1 MRTWFWTLLLACV
14 AVAVAVV
21 LRAHPGNVLILV
33 WPWRLEMS
41 LALAVLLLVVLFA
54 ALYVGLRLLAWLVAI
69 PDRVWAWRG
78 RRAQAR
84 DHELL
89 ERGWISLLEGRFSH
103 AEKDMVKLLDQT
115 KVRGRRVLAALSAAR
130 AEHGLGEFERRD
142 QMLAKAREEAGD
154 DAGLIEATATVAAD
168 MLLDQGQPAQAL
180 DVLAPLQDGGARHL
194 HTMRL
199 LLRAEKALGHQER
212 VFVLARGLVRRNAM
226 DKAEAEQL
234 IDSAGAARLRAGMAD
249 EQWRGVWKDLKTEE
263 RLLPNIA
270 LAGAAAFEA
279 AGEHNEAARI
289 LESAIAVKF
298 NPVLV
303 AAYARCEADQV
314 PRRLA
319 KAETWLQ
326 QRPADAGMLT
336 ALGLLCLNGQLWGQ
350 AERYLQRSVSRR
362 NDAQTHAL
370 LGSLYDRLNRPGE
383 AAKHWRLATAA
394 SMALPILAADAALPA
409 ADTQADP
416 LHVDAEGAFADGEE
430 PAYVAAAP
438 QAEAA
443 PPAAAAADYVLDPD
457 ARVAGRDAPPEAQ
470 AAVPLRSAIDIEE
483 YFDSAPIPPAAIE
496 APVSSFK
503 SDAGKPADKP
513 GEKS

>member
-69 PDRVWAWRG
+69 PDRVRAWRG

-180 DVLAPLQDGGARHL
+180 DVLAPLQDGGATPWTR
-194 HTMRL
+194 
-199 LLRAEKALGHQER
+199 
-212 VFVLARGLVRRNAM
+212 
-226 DKAEAEQL
+226 
-234 IDSAGAARLRAGMAD
+234 
-249 EQWRGVWKDLKTEE
+249 
-263 RLLPNIA
+263 
-270 LAGAAAFEA
+270 
-279 AGEHNEAARI
+279 
-289 LESAIAVKF
+289 
-298 NPVLV
+298 
-303 AAYARCEADQV
+303 
-314 PRRLA
+314 PR
-319 KAETWLQ
+319 
-326 QRPADAGMLT
+326 P
-336 ALGLLCLNGQLWGQ
+336 
-350 AERYLQRSVSRR
+350 
-362 NDAQTHAL
+362 
-370 LGSLYDRLNRPGE
+370 
-383 AAKHWRLATAA
+383 
-394 SMALPILAADAALPA
+394 
-409 ADTQADP
+409 
-416 LHVDAEGAFADGEE
+416 
-430 PAYVAAAP
+430 
-438 QAEAA
+438 
-443 PPAAAAADYVLDPD
+443 
-457 ARVAGRDAPPEAQ
+457 
-470 AAVPLRSAIDIEE
+470 
-483 YFDSAPIPPAAIE
+483 
-496 APVSSFK
+496 SS
-503 SDAGKPADKP
+503 
-513 GEKS
+513 